1 MTVCD
6 LACGCEAFADQQ
18 GDLALVSWCR
28 LHKPEQLRRPY
39 GCGECGF
46 ASLRFDWLERH
57 VYREHLG
64 VQVA

>member
-6 LACGCEAFADQQ
+6 LACGCEAFADRQ

-28 LHKPEQLRRPY
+28 PHKPEQLRSLY

-46 ASLRFDWLERH
+46 ASLRFDRLERH